1 MVTIT
6 PYLIHHTE
14 KEKNNF
20 KDFRLATR
28 FYARKERGVG
38 GRECSQR
45 KRTKKKG
52 GDDVTKKKLI
62 QLLIVDFSTQIVVWH
77 SQDTKPKNNELNSR
91 LSMKGT
97 RGRYQKKNDVN
108 IARAVLTEK

>member
-1 MVTIT
+1 MATIT

-52 GDDVTKKKLI
+52 GDDVTKKN
-62 QLLIVDFSTQIVVWH
+62 DST
-77 SQDTKPKNNELNSR
+77 TNRRFLNKNSR
-91 LSMKGT
+91 VAYP
-97 RGRYQKKNDVN
+97 RHEIQKN
-108 IARAVLTEK
+108 